1 MPALTQEG
9 KFIAIESSLGSDE
22 LILVS
27 FSGNESLS
35 KPFQFRLELLSLNH
49 DINAKDIVGQK
60 VDIKLELSDRSP
72 RFFNGYV
79 MRWTAGTVQPNGYR
93 EYHAEVVSWLQLL
106 TLNND
111 CRIFQSMDVKAI
123 LEEVFSSRGYT
134 DFTISTTLSFR
145 QREYTVQ
152 YRESDFDFVSRLM
165 EEEGIFYFFEHIQGK
180 HTLVIGD
187 AASSYVDCTETDAHF
202 IEGGRSADKLTEW
215 VNQYQLITGTWSQT
229 DYNFKTPSTDISTTV
244 DTIVDLPGITDFEQ
258 YDYPGLY
265 IDRSAGDGLTKVRIE
280 EEETTYNIISSSGSY
295 RSFTAGGKFTL
306 ATHEIE
312 AEQGKEYVLTSVSH
326 YARENSYDLD
336 QGGGH
341 DYNNSFQC
349 IPSNVAYRPRQE
361 TLKPRVQGPQT
372 AVVVGPSGE
381 EIYTDE
387 YGRIKVQF
395 HWDRVGE
402 NNENSSC
409 WLRVSQQW
417 AGKKWGAVYIPRV
430 GHEVIVS
437 FLEGD
442 PDHPLVSGCVYNA
455 ENMPP
460 YDLPANKTQSGWKT
474 RSTKD
479 GGTANFN
486 ELRFEDLKGSEE
498 IYIHAEKDQNNV
510 VENNET
516 TSVGN
521 DRTEEVGNNET
532 ITIGNDR
539 TESVGNNETISIAS
553 NRTESVGKD
562 ETVSIGDNRTLSVGI
577 NESIDVGGS
586 QSINVGKDQSEN
598 IGKSLALSVGTDR
611 GTEVAKSD
619 TLSVGKKLTI
629 DAGDEITLKTGKA
642 KLIMKKDGT
651 ITIQGKDITL
661 KGSGKINVKASKD
674 IIMKGS
680 KIAQN

>member
-27 FSGNESLS
+27 FSGSENISQ
-35 KPFQFRLELLSLNH
+35 PFQFQLELLSLNH
-49 DINAKDIVGQK
+49 YIQPTDIVGQT
-60 VDIKLELSDRSP
+60 VDIKLELSDRSS
-72 RFFNGYV
+72 RYFNGYV
-79 MRWTAGTVQPNGYR
+79 MRWLAGTVQPNGYR
-93 EYHAEVVSWLQLL
+93 EYHAEVVPWLQLL

-123 LEEVFSSRGYT
+123 LEAVFNSRGYS

-152 YRESDFDFVSRLM
+152 YRESDFQFVSRLM
-165 EEEGIFYFFEHIQGK
+165 EEEGIYYFFEHEQGK
-180 HTLVIGD
+180 HTLVIAD
-187 AASSYVDCTETDAHF
+187 AASSYIDCTESEAHF
-202 IEGGRSADKLTEW
+202 IEGGRGADKLTEW
-215 VNQYQLITGTWSQT
+215 VNQYQLITGKWSQT
-229 DYNFKTPSTDISTTV
+229 DYHFKTPSTDISTTV

-265 IDRSAGDGLTKVRIE
+265 IDRSAGDELTKVRIE
-280 EEETTYNIISSSGSY
+280 EEETSFNTISSSGSY

-312 AEQGKEYVLTSVSH
+312 AEQGEEYVLTNISH

-349 IPSNVAYRPRQE
+349 IPSDVAYRPRQV
-361 TLKPRVQGPQT
+361 TPKPRVQGPQT
-372 AVVVGPSGE
+372 AVVVGPAGE

-387 YGRIKVQF
+387 FGRIKVQF

-402 NNENSSC
+402 KNENSSC

-417 AGKKWGAVYIPRV
+417 AGKKWGAIYIPRI

-474 RSTKD
+474 RSTKE

-510 VENNET
+510 VENDET
-516 TSVGN
+516 TEVGHDRTETVGN
-521 DRTEEVGNNET
+521 DET

-539 TESVGNNETISIAS
+539 TESVGNNETITVTS

-562 ETVSIGDNRTLSVGI
+562 ETISIGANRTVSVGAD
-577 NESIDVGGS
+577 ESIDIGS
-586 QSINVGKDQSEN
+586 NQTVNVGKNQSEN
-598 IGKSLALSVGTDR
+598 VGKALALSVGTDR
-611 GTEVAKSD
+611 GVDVGKND
-619 TLSVGKKLTI
+619 TLNVGKKLTVE
-629 DAGDEITLKTGKA
+629 AGDQITLKTGKA
-642 KLIMKKDGT
+642 SIVMKKDGT

-680 KIAQN
+680 KISQN